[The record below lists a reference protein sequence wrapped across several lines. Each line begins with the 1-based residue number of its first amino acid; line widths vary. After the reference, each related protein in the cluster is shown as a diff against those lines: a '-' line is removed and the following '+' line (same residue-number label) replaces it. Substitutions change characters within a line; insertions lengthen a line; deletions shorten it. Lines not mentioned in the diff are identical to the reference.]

1 MAQWLD
7 RVKFGNGKDGAPAT
21 DINTNSGQGWGTVTG
36 TAGQTTLSITD
47 TYACWRITAGDVILI
62 HQSQGTG
69 AGQWELNVASETFP
83 NSTTATKSVQYPLAY
98 TYGVG
103 AQVIRVPQWT
113 GGTLSGSATT
123 AVSWNGSYGG
133 IYAVM
138 CNGDLTISGT
148 ISVNGIGFRGASGVG
163 VGNGIDGKQGEGY
176 GSSTYNGTSY
186 NYNYNGGG
194 GGDYQIN
201 QAGGGGGGGNGT
213 AGSTAPNSTNAI
225 EGIGGIAAGNADL
238 TSIVFGGG
246 GGSACTGN
254 DGNGQSGPGGTG
266 GGAIFIF
273 GKNIT
278 VSGSITSNGSNG
290 SGQIYASGG
299 SGGGAGGSIII
310 KCQGAT
316 IGTNKILAS
325 AGAGGTTGQG
335 YGGDGA
341 VGRIHIDYSD
351 TVSGTTTPTLD
362 STQDTTLKVQPFGGM
377 I

>member
-1 MAQWLD
+1 MQWLD
-7 RVKFGNGKDGAPAT
+7 RVKFGNGSNGAPT
-21 DINTNSGQGWGTVTG
+21 TITNYFNTFTGTSGQTSGTISAGWVWD
-36 TAGQTTLSITD
+36 AP
-47 TYACWRITAGDVILI
+47 VLI

-69 AGQWELNVASETFP
+69 AGQWELNWGTVS
-83 NSTTATKSVQYPLAY
+83 SGTTITLKYPLSY
-98 TYGVG
+98 TYGTG
-103 AQVIRVPQWT
+103 AQIVTLHQYT
-113 GGTLSGSATT
+113 GGTFSGTHTGT
-123 AVSWNGSYGG
+123 AWNGSYGG
-133 IYAVM
+133 IIALM

-163 VGNGIDGKQGEGY
+163 VGGGIDGKQGEGY

-194 GGDYQIN
+194 GGDFQVN
-201 QAGGGGGGGNGT
+201 QSGGGGGGGNGT

-225 EGIGGIAAGNADL
+225 EGIGGIAAGSADL

-254 DGNGQSGPGGTG
+254 DGSGQSGPGGTG

-335 YGGDGA
+335 YGGDGG
-341 VGRIHIDYSD
+341 VGRIRVEYADSI
-351 TVSGTTTPTLD
+351 SGSTSPTA
-362 STQDTTLKVQPFGGM
+362 STAQVTTLKSQIYGGM